1 MKNGQCP
8 KCESEEVHVVS
19 TTRNNIRI
27 PLGVLSGRS
36 ATNLH
41 VCVECGHV
49 EIYVKDKTVL
59 PKIAER
65 WPRLVR

>member
-19 TTRNNIRI
+19 TSRNIIRI
-27 PLGVLSGRS
+27 PVGVLSARS

-41 VCVECGHV
+41 VCVECGYV
-49 EIYVKDKTVL
+49 EIYVRDKTDL
-59 PKIAER
+59 PKIAET